1 MPQTHKQLS
10 LYGLDSSKLLKD
22 PQFAWVHPEVLKD
35 LSGLH
40 LAAKAAGFDLQVYS
54 GYRDFHQQL
63 AIWNNKWRG
72 QRPILDANSQAL
84 DITQLSDQQK
94 MQAILRWSALPGAS
108 RHHWGTDF
116 DFYDP
121 SLLPKG
127 ETLQLIPQEYAI
139 GGCQNSL
146 SEWLQANA
154 ADYHFFYPYR
164 RFQGGVEFEPWH
176 LSHWPS
182 SEKLLAEL
190 DARQILQHLKEANAA
205 GFSCIEQNIEQIMTQ
220 YVRNICL
227 PEK

>member
-1 MPQTHKQLS
+1 MTQPHKQLS

-22 PQFAWVHPEVLKD
+22 PQFAWVHPEALKD
-35 LSGLH
+35 LSDLY
-40 LAAKAAGFDLQVYS
+40 LAAKAAGFDLRVYS

-63 AIWNNKWRG
+63 SIWNNKWNG
-72 QRPILDANSQAL
+72 KRPVLDANSQVL
-84 DITQLSDQQK
+84 DVEQLSEQQK

-121 SLLPKG
+121 TLLAKE
-127 ETLQLIPQEYAI
+127 ETLDLIPQEYAP
-139 GGCQNSL
+139 GGCQHSL
-146 SEWLQANA
+146 SQWLQAHA
-154 ADYHFFYPYR
+154 AEYGFFYPYQQ
-164 RFQGGVEFEPWH
+164 FQGGVEFEPWH

-182 SEKLLAEL
+182 SVKLLAKL
-190 DARQILQHLKEANAA
+190 DAAQILQHLKQANAA
-205 GFSCIEQNIEQIMTQ
+205 GFATIEQNIEHIMTR